1 MQFDQF
7 NFSVFTSKWYQ
18 VRFSET
24 ETFLNDGLIM
34 VGIHET
40 FSLVSV
46 SSNIDGI
53 SLESLY
59 LLRLCLSH

>member
-1 MQFDQF
+1 ML
-7 NFSVFTSKWYQ
+7 TSKWYQ

-24 ETFLNDGLIM
+24 ETFLNEEGLIM

-46 SSNIDGI
+46 SSNIYGI
-53 SLESLY
+53 SLESL
-59 LLRLCLSH
+59 LTEALSKSLIY